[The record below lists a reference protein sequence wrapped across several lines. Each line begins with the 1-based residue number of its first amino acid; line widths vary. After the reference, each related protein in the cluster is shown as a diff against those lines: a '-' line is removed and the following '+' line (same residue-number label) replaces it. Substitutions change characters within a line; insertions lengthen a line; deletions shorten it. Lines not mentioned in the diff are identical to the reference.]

1 MATLAVG
8 IAQADQRQRERIAKL
23 LRSDDG
29 KELIT
34 KLVDLHQRTS
44 NQLKTARDVIDI
56 HRYQGRLEA
65 YEQILNMKEE

>member
-1 MATLAVG
+1 MSTMVVG
-8 IAQADQRQRERIAKL
+8 IAQEDQKQRSRIAKL

-29 KELIT
+29 KELIA
-34 KLVDLHQRTS
+34 KLVDLHQRAS
-44 NQLKTARDVIDI
+44 NQLKTSRDVIDI